1 MTQETSQENEGGE
14 QRLESGKAAT
24 PLLLWDGRPPGHDG
38 SKRFVL
44 HLLKF
49 LFVPSGKKCV
59 LTEKH
64 VFAK

>member
-38 SKRFVL
+38 SKSASTSLQNEV
-44 HLLKF
+44 
-49 LFVPSGKKCV
+49 
-59 LTEKH
+59 
-64 VFAK
+64 